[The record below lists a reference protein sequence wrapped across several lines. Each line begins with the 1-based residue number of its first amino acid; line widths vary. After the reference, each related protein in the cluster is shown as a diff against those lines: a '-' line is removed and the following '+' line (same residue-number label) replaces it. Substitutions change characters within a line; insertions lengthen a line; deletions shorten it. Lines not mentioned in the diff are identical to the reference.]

1 MICIAAGT
9 ITPAARQWLAR
20 TTHARL
26 LNIFEHTCNIVNQNG
41 AIMTMATQHTP
52 LAPFTLQIEAVDFHG
67 LQAADSA
74 QVVGSELYLGQW
86 RIRTANARVWNPV
99 PDWASVRRAV
109 TTDPDLLTL
118 LNWQALTI
126 CPPGSLL
133 ELYCTPASSAVLQQ
147 TALGAGKLV
156 NGVRTHRLDQAIDGA
171 RQLAGLGQGLTPSG
185 DDFIIGV
192 MLAAWAG
199 LYGATAE
206 DFCAPLAHAA
216 APRTTALSAAFLH
229 AAARGEAM
237 SPWHTLFAALACPD
251 ALRAVLE
258 VGHTSGAD
266 ALAGFIASCY
276 WKDIGVSFHQKA
288 DKRWRR
294 ETEAP
299 SVANF
304 SRASLPKI
312 YILFRCAG

>member
-1 MICIAAGT
+1 MICIAART

-26 LNIFEHTCNIVNQNG
+26 LSIFEHTCNIVNKNG
-41 AIMTMATQHTP
+41 AVITLSRQHTP
-52 LAPFTLQIEAVDFHG
+52 LAPFALQIAAVDFHG
-67 LQAADSA
+67 LQAADGA

-86 RIRTANARVWNPV
+86 RIQTANARVWNPV

-109 TTDPDLLTL
+109 TTDPDVLTL
-118 LNWQALTI
+118 LNRQALTI
-126 CPPGSLL
+126 CPSGSLL
-133 ELYCTPASSAVLQQ
+133 ELYCTPASSAALQQ
-147 TALGAGKLV
+147 TALGAANLV
-156 NGVRTHRLDQAIDGA
+156 NGVRTHTLDQAIDGA
-171 RQLAGLGQGLTPSG
+171 RQLAGLGPGLTPSG

-199 LYGATAE
+199 LYGAAAKE
-206 DFCAPLAHAA
+206 FCVALAHAA
-216 APRTTALSAAFLH
+216 APRTTSLSAAFLH

-251 ALRAVLE
+251 ALAAALRTVLA

-276 WKDIGVSFHQKA
+276 WKDIGVSFHRKA
-288 DKRWRR
+288 DKRWNR
-294 ETEAP
+294 ETEAA
-299 SVANF
+299 SLANF
-304 SRASLPKI
+304 SRAS
-312 YILFRCAG
+312 